1 MPALIG
7 VFLLLT
13 SVFLDKNYYII
24 VDQVWGQSSWILSTI
39 FFLVFMGRNKV
50 EVRKG
55 KKKVCLFAEALKHA

>member
-39 FFLVFMGRNKV
+39 IIFSRFYGPKQSR
-50 EVRKG
+50 G
-55 KKKVCLFAEALKHA
+55 KER